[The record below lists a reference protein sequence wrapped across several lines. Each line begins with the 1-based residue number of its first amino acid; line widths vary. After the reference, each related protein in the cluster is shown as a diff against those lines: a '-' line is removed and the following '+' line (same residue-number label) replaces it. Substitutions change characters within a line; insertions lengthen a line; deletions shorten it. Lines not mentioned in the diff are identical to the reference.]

1 MIVSCMFLRRFNT
14 AFPFKLLVRVGV
26 VQEEQW
32 IKSQNMLSLTQVGLL
47 AGCGLSACH
56 ILM

>member
-1 MIVSCMFLRRFNT
+1 MIVSHMFLRRFNT
-14 AFPFKLLVRVGV
+14 GFSFKLLVRVGV

-47 AGCGLSACH
+47 
-56 ILM
+56 

>member
-1 MIVSCMFLRRFNT
+1 MRWKVIVSFVSKRFNT
-14 AFPFKLLVRVGV
+14 GFLFKLFVRVGA

-47 AGCGLSACH
+47 
-56 ILM
+56 